1 MGAIFL
7 RETAGDVMIK
17 NNNHDNNVD
26 NIVHK
31 IVDNFV
37 DSIV

>member
-17 NNNHDNNVD
+17 NNNHNNNVD
-26 NIVHK
+26 N

>member
-7 RETAGDVMIK
+7 RETSGDVMIK
-17 NNNHDNNVD
+17 NNHDNNVD
-26 NIVHK
+26 NIVD
-31 IVDNFV
+31 IFV

>member
-26 NIVHK
+26 NIV
-31 IVDNFV
+31 DNFV
-37 DSIV
+37 DSIL